1 MILVTFWTVS
11 RFGTSPTTCATPS
24 AALIVRLQGPCPGL
38 PLDCVTVTSTLR
50 RSLDAALADCI
61 IIDCETTGLDP
72 ADARIIEI
80 ATLHLRN
87 GSPAEEFHTLV
98 DPGQPLPDE
107 ISRLTGI
114 TGRDLVGKPGFGD
127 VLDTVASITDGR
139 TVVGHNVAFDIAFV
153 SAEYRRHGAASPV
166 ESADTICTARTARS
180 LIPREQVGRYR
191 LSTLADALSLHH
203 RPSHRA
209 VDDVLATADLLT
221 YLHRISR

>member
-1 MILVTFWTVS
+1 M
-11 RFGTSPTTCATPS
+11 
-24 AALIVRLQGPCPGL
+24 
-38 PLDCVTVTSTLR
+38 TSTLR

-72 ADARIIEI
+72 TEGRIIEI
-80 ATLHLRN
+80 AALRLRN

-114 TGRDLVGKPGFGD
+114 TGRDLVDKPGFGD
-127 VLDTVASITDGR
+127 VLDAVASITDGR

-153 SAEYRRHGAASPV
+153 SAEYRRHGATSPV
-166 ESADTICTARTARS
+166 ESADTICTARTARA
-180 LIPREQVGRYR
+180 LIPRELVGRYR

-209 VDDVLATADLLT
+209 VDDVLATAELLT